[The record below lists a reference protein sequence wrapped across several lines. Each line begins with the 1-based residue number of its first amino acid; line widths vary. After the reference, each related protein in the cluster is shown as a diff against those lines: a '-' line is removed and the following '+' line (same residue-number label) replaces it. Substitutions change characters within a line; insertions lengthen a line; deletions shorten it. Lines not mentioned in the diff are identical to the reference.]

1 MHYLKAF
8 VEHPYVNL
16 AVALL
21 LFASGLVEGWDS
33 LQDELAALDF
43 KAHHGV
49 MLYGLFSAMKSIP
62 DIVLGLEKISD
73 DPVTAKK

>member
-1 MHYLKAF
+1 MMHYLKAF

-16 AVALL
+16 AVAML

-33 LQDELAALDF
+33 LQDEIASLNI

-49 MLYGLFSAMKSIP
+49 MLYGLFSAMKSVP
-62 DIVLGLEKISD
+62 DIVLGLEKMSD
-73 DPVTAKK
+73 RTATV